1 MLGITINCGSVSI
14 VPQPSVAKRLI
25 EAAYRSGLSKRLI
38 RRAGETLTTIARR

>member
-25 EAAYRSGLSKRLI
+25 EAAYRSGLSALRGNAHNDCAKVKSQR
-38 RRAGETLTTIARR
+38 